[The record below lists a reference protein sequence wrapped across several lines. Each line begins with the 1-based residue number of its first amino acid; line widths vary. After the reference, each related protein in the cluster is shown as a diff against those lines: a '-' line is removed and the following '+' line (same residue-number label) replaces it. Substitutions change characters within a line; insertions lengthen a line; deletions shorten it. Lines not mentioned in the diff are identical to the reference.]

1 MANRWIPID
10 GSWWIINS
18 WDRPVQE
25 IWQRICNKIH
35 IWYSAPVKK
44 SRSYKILPEDFI
56 VRFIRGWVSNRG
68 KGLILQQMLLVSF
81 DQHHKDH
88 GFSRSTTLWYSYAVW
103 QGRTATTVRPPMA
116 TTIPSPK
123 DWGSILSVEFIPL
136 FVIGIA
142 TGACSGSG
150 IIHPIILSTSE
161 RVPNLCKPLLNHGLW
176 QFMAVYSSLWGM
188 SKSGEWGYRMSI
200 YSTNFP

>member
-1 MANRWIPID
+1 MRSASPRDLAEDLQQSTYMILCSCQKIK
-10 GSWWIINS
+10 IIEYYL
-18 WDRPVQE
+18 RV
-25 IWQRICNKIH
+25 
-35 IWYSAPVKK
+35 
-44 SRSYKILPEDFI
+44 LLL
-56 VRFIRGWVSNRG
+56 FIRGWVSNRG

-103 QGRTATTVRPPMA
+103 QGRTATTVKPPMA
-116 TTIPSPK
+116 TIPSPK
-123 DWGSILSVEFIPL
+123 DWGSILSVEFILL

-176 QFMAVYSSLWGM
+176 QFMAVYGSL
-188 SKSGEWGYRMSI
+188 
-200 YSTNFP
+200 